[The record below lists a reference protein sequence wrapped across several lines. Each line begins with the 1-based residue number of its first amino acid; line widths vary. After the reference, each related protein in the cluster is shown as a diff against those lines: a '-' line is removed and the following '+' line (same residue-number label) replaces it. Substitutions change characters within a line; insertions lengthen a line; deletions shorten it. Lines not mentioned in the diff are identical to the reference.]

1 MDDFSS
7 PGLTNAFGFAPSP
20 VNFIRPFK
28 RPQSS
33 IASSIAEDLDTGEL
47 VIVTGSAG
55 GSRIITATLQNLHN
69 VLDNG
74 ATANQSVHT
83 ARWHDQLGLETLYE
97 IPADGSLWNGTLT
110 RDYGLP
116 GIDNGTL
123 EYLRGLGYNLTSQT
137 TTGSVGHVI
146 VRNADGTYEAAND
159 PRKSAGGGSAY

>member
-7 PGLTNAFGFAPSP
+7 PGLPNAFGFAPSP

-33 IASSIAEDLDTGEL
+33 ISSSIAEDLETGEL
-47 VIVTGSAG
+47 VIATGSAG

-83 ARWHDQLGLETLYE
+83 SRWHDQLGLESFYE
-97 IPADGSLWNGTLT
+97 LPADGSIANGTAQPN
-110 RDYGLP
+110 YGLP
-116 GIDNGTL
+116 GISNGTV
-123 EYLRGLGYNLTSQT
+123 EYLRGLGYNMTSQLTS
-137 TTGSVGHVI
+137 GSTSHVI
-146 VRNADGTYEAAND
+146 VRSGDGVFEAAND